1 MKNFK
6 SLSFLLGT
14 IALLLNSEPSY
25 GKETWLKCS
34 SPEYKGERV
43 NSPPFTLKLNSVK
56 ESFEIQYLPPNGTYV
71 GKATFFQS
79 AIKFQYS
86 HSYSFDPGFIYNEVY
101 EIDRTTLKYSRLV
114 KGNRINGYLERNGIV
129 TPPSQYSGSCKVI
142 PAPVS
147 KKNLI

>member
-14 IALLLNSEPSY
+14 IVYLLIPEPSY

-34 SPEYKGERV
+34 SPDYKGERV
-43 NSPPFTLKLNSVK
+43 NSPPFTLKLNSVTQ
-56 ESFEIQYLPPNGTYV
+56 SFEIQYLPPNGTYV

-86 HSYSFDPGFIYNEVY
+86 HSYSFDPDTTYNEVY
-101 EIDRTTLKYSRLV
+101 EIDRATLNYRRVVSSA
-114 KGNRINGYLERNGIV
+114 RINGYLERNGIV
-129 TPPSQYSGSCKVI
+129 VPPSQYSGFCKVI
-142 PAPVS
+142 PAPSS

>member
-101 EIDRTTLKYSRLV
+101 EIDRTTLKYNRLV